1 MRATE
6 RDGAVRVTG
15 AEAVRLTP
23 HESVRER
30 EIEVEQL
37 HLDQVYRRLEEKID
51 EAEFLMH
58 DAAQRGQVGTPGALA
73 ERDAQVF
80 RAGIH
85 LNRLNNE
92 FEDFLFGRID
102 LLPGK
107 DGEKG
112 PDGAYTSVEPA
123 DDAIRADHTADIA
136 ESLHIGRIGVLDS
149 DYAPLVIDWRAP
161 AAAPFYRSTPVDPG
175 RVVRRRVIRS
185 KGRRVLGV
193 EDDLLRPELTAAL
206 DGAPLAVIGDGALM
220 AALGQARSHTM
231 RDIVSS
237 IQAEQDLVIR
247 APAASVTEVSGGP
260 GTGKTAVALHRAAYL
275 LYQDRRRY
283 AGGILIV
290 SPTPLLV
297 AYTEGVLPSLG
308 EEGQVAIRAIG
319 SLVDGADATVYD
331 EPAVARVKGSAR
343 MSKVLRKAARGALEQ
358 AAGAPAGTGATRGA
372 RKRPAAQAG
381 QLTGQLAFGDDDPA
395 VQGPGSG
402 MGMGMGMGMG
412 EGSGADDDVPV
423 GAVRTDRLRVVA
435 FGRRLELEADELDR
449 IRRTALGGTAPVNL
463 LRPRARRLLL
473 DALWARSGAA
483 ARADSYTAT
492 GDAEL
497 AAELRSGFDDD
508 VTSED
513 AFQEFLDAWWPELT
527 PRGVLAAMA
536 DERRLSRWSR
546 RVLNQGETRRLA
558 RSLKRLGAD
567 GCGPLSVHDVALL
580 DELET
585 VLGAPPRP
593 RKRREADPLDQLT
606 GLEEL
611 MPRREET
618 QRERAERLA
627 AERTEY
633 AHVIVDEA
641 QDLTPMQ
648 WRMVGR
654 RGRHATWTV
663 VGDPAQSSWSDP
675 DEAAQARDE
684 ALGTRPRRRFTLTVN
699 YRNPAEI
706 AELAARVLAL
716 AMPGAR
722 SPRAVRSTGVR
733 PVFRVVEG
741 GGRGGEGARGTAGGR
756 GPEGGRGPDGGRG
769 TDGRAAGTGRG
780 RARGR
785 RSGQGPAGGP
795 AESPAEGLAEAV
807 RAEAGRLLE
816 QVDGTVGVVVAMNRR
831 AQAARWLSGLGDRVV
846 ALGSLEAKGL
856 EYDATVVVSP
866 AEIADESPAG
876 LRVLYVA
883 LTRATQALTV
893 IAADRDEPDAHGVP
907 DLLRD

>member
-1 MRATE
+1 MAAQVQQS
-6 RDGAVRVTG
+6 AVGSVHD
-15 AEAVRLTP
+15 A
-23 HESVRER
+23 HDSVRDR
-30 EIEVEQL
+30 EISVEQE
-37 HLDQVYRRLEEKID
+37 HLDRVYRRLEEKIH
-51 EAEFLMH
+51 EAEFLMN
-58 DAAQRGQVGTPGALA
+58 DAAKRGQVGTPGALA

-102 LLPGK
+102 LLLGK
-107 DGEKG
+107 DGKKG
-112 PDGAYTSVEPA
+112 PDGAYTAVEPA
-123 DDAIRADHTADIA
+123 EGAVRDDNTADIA
-136 ESLHIGRIGVLDS
+136 ETLHIGRIGVLDE

-161 AAAPFYRSTPVDPG
+161 AAAPFYRATPVDPG

-193 EDDLLRPELTAAL
+193 EDDLMRPELTARL
-206 DGAPLAVIGDGALM
+206 DGRELPVIGDGALM

-247 APAASVTEVSGGP
+247 APAASVTQVEGGP

-319 SLVDGADATVYD
+319 SLVDGAEATLYD
-331 EPAVARVKGSAR
+331 SPSVARAKGSYR
-343 MSKVLRKAARGALEQ
+343 MLKVLRKAARGALEL
-358 AAGAPAGTGATRGA
+358 GPAGTGAVR
-372 RKRPAAQAG
+372 
-381 QLTGQLAFGDDDPA
+381 QLAL
-395 VQGPGSG
+395 
-402 MGMGMGMGMG
+402 
-412 EGSGADDDVPV
+412 GADTADTDGTGD
-423 GAVRTDRLRVVA
+423 GAPRALDGPPSRLRVVA
-435 FGRRLELEADELDR
+435 FGRRLELEAQELER

-473 DALWARSGAA
+473 DALWAKSGAA
-483 ARADSYTAT
+483 ARHTDP
-492 GDAEL
+492 EL
-497 AAELRSGFDDD
+497 AAELRSSFDED
-508 VTSED
+508 VSGED
-513 AFQEFLDAWWPELT
+513 AFLAFLDAWWPELT
-527 PRGVLAAMA
+527 PKAVLAAMA
-536 DERRLSRWSR
+536 DERRLGRWAR
-546 RVLNQGETRRLA
+546 RILNPGEIRKVV
-558 RSLKRLGAD
+558 RSLQRD
-567 GCGPLSVHDVALL
+567 GYSVHDIALL
-580 DELET
+580 DELQSI
-585 VLGAPPRP
+585 LGAPARP
-593 RKRREADPLDQLT
+593 RRKRELDPLDQLT

-611 MPRREET
+611 MPVREES

-627 AERTEY
+627 QERTEY

-675 DEAAQARDE
+675 DEAAEARDE
-684 ALGTRPRRRFTLTVN
+684 ALGTRPRRRFQLTVN

-706 AELAARVLAL
+706 AELAAKVLAL
-716 AMPGAR
+716 AMPGSEA
-722 SPRAVRSTGVR
+722 PRAVRSTGIEPRFTVA
-733 PVFRVVEG
+733 
-741 GGRGGEGARGTAGGR
+741 GRSFGAT
-756 GPEGGRGPDGGRG
+756 
-769 TDGRAAGTGRG
+769 
-780 RARGR
+780 
-785 RSGQGPAGGP
+785 
-795 AESPAEGLAEAV
+795 V
-807 RAEAGRLLE
+807 RAEAARLLE
-816 QVDGTVGVVVAMNRR
+816 LVDGTVGVVVAMNRR
-831 AQAARWLSGLGDRVV
+831 EEARRWLAGLGDRVV

-883 LTRATQALTV
+883 LTRATQQLTV
-893 IAADRDEPDAHGVP
+893 VSGERDEPDAAGVP

>member
-1 MRATE
+1 MAAQAQQETAL
-6 RDGAVRVTG
+6 DQIHDSAQDD
-15 AEAVRLTP
+15 
-23 HESVRER
+23 SVRDR
-30 EIEVEQL
+30 EISVEQQ
-37 HLDQVYRRLEEKID
+37 HLDRVYRRLEEKIH
-51 EAEFLMH
+51 EAEFLMN

-102 LLPGK
+102 LLLGK
-107 DGEKG
+107 DGKKG
-112 PDGAYTSVEPA
+112 PDGAYTAVEPA
-123 DDAIRADHTADIA
+123 EGVVQVDETGQYASIA
-136 ESLHIGRIGVLDS
+136 ETLHIGRIGVLDA

-185 KGRRVLGV
+185 KGRKVLGV
-193 EDDLLRPELTAAL
+193 EDDLMRPELKATL
-206 DGAPLAVIGDGALM
+206 DGRELPVIGDGALM

-231 RDIVSS
+231 RDIVAS

-247 APAASVTEVSGGP
+247 APAASVTYVEGGP

-319 SLVDGADATVYD
+319 SLVDGAEATLYD
-331 EPAVARVKGSAR
+331 SPAVARAKGSYR
-343 MSKVLRKAARGALEQ
+343 MLKVLRKVARGALETPGGSPGRST
-358 AAGAPAGTGATRGA
+358 AAGDRSEQLAFGEEAAPAPAGTPT
-372 RKRPAAQAG
+372 
-381 QLTGQLAFGDDDPA
+381 
-395 VQGPGSG
+395 
-402 MGMGMGMGMG
+402 
-412 EGSGADDDVPV
+412 
-423 GAVRTDRLRVVA
+423 RLRVVA
-435 FGRRLELEADELDR
+435 FGRRLELEAAELDR
-449 IRRTALGGTAPVNL
+449 IKHNALSGTAPVNL
-463 LRPRARRLLL
+463 LRPRARKLLL
-473 DALWARSGAA
+473 DALWAKSGAGT
-483 ARADSYTAT
+483 RHTDP
-492 GDAEL
+492 EL
-497 AAELRSGFDDD
+497 AAELRSSFDED
-508 VTSED
+508 VASED
-513 AFQEFLDAWWPELT
+513 SFIDFLNAWWPELT

-536 DERRLSRWSR
+536 DERRLGRWARRILNPGEVR
-546 RVLNQGETRRLA
+546 RVA
-558 RSLKRLGAD
+558 RSLKRD
-567 GCGPLSVHDVALL
+567 GLSVHDVAML
-580 DELET
+580 DELQAI
-585 VLGAPPRP
+585 LGMPVRP
-593 RKRREADPLDQLT
+593 RKRRELDPLDQLT

-611 MPRREET
+611 MPVREES

-627 AERTEY
+627 QERVEY

-654 RGRHATWTV
+654 RGRQATWTV

-675 DEAAQARDE
+675 DEAAEARDE
-684 ALGTRPRRRFTLTVN
+684 ALGSRPRRRFALTVN

-706 AELAARVLAL
+706 AELAAKVLAL
-716 AMPGAR
+716 AMPGSE
-722 SPRAVRSTGVR
+722 SPSAVRSTGVEPR
-733 PVFRVVEG
+733 FV
-741 GGRGGEGARGTAGGR
+741 ATNHAG
-756 GPEGGRGPDGGRG
+756 
-769 TDGRAAGTGRG
+769 AGTRD
-780 RARGR
+780 
-785 RSGQGPAGGP
+785 S
-795 AESPAEGLAEAV
+795 LAQTV
-807 RAEAGRLLE
+807 RAEAARLLDR
-816 QVDGTVGVVVAMNRR
+816 VDGTVGVVVAMNRR
-831 AQAARWLSGLGDRVV
+831 EEAARWLAGLGERVV

-883 LTRATQALTV
+883 LTRATQQLTIV
-893 IAADRDEPDAHGVP
+893 SGDRDEPDANGVP

>member
-1 MRATE
+1 MAAQDAAVDSL
-6 RDGAVRVTG
+6 RD
-15 AEAVRLTP
+15 
-23 HESVRER
+23 R
-30 EIEVEQL
+30 EIGVEQE
-37 HLDQVYRRLEEKID
+37 HLDRVYHRLEEKIH
-51 EAEFLMH
+51 EAEFLMD
-58 DAAQRGQVGTPGALA
+58 DAVKRGQVGTPGALA

-85 LNRLNNE
+85 LNRLNSE

-102 LLPGK
+102 LLLGK
-107 DGEKG
+107 DGVRG

-123 DDAIRADHTADIA
+123 EDAVRDDRSADIA
-136 ESLHIGRIGVLDS
+136 ETLHIGRIGVLDS

-161 AAAPFYRSTPVDPG
+161 AAAPFYRSTPKEPG

-185 KGRRVLGV
+185 KGRKVLGV
-193 EDDLLRPELTAAL
+193 EDDLMRPELTAYL
-206 DGAPLAVIGDGALM
+206 DGAKLPVIGDGALM

-283 AGGILIV
+283 AGGILVV

-308 EEGQVAIRAIG
+308 EEGQVAIRAVG
-319 SLVDGADATVYD
+319 SLSDEAAGVEGATTYD
-331 EPAVARVKGSAR
+331 EPAVARIKGSSR
-343 MSKVLRKAARGALEQ
+343 MLQVLRRASRGALEQ
-358 AAGAPAGTGATRGA
+358 PGTSRKAAADRD
-372 RKRPAAQAG
+372 G
-381 QLTGQLAFGDDDPA
+381 QLSFGDD
-395 VQGPGSG
+395 
-402 MGMGMGMGMG
+402 
-412 EGSGADDDVPV
+412 EADATP
-423 GAVRTDRLRVVA
+423 TTPTRLRVVA
-435 FGRRLELEADELDR
+435 FGARVELNADELHR
-449 IRRTALGGTAPVNL
+449 IRQSVLGGTAPVNL

-473 DALWARSGAA
+473 DALWNKSSG
-483 ARADSYTAT
+483 RGRYT
-492 GDAEL
+492 DPEL
-497 AAELRSGFDDD
+497 AAELRSSFDED
-508 VTSED
+508 VSTEPD
-513 AFQEFLDAWWPELT
+513 FLDFLNAWWPELT

-536 DERRLSRWSR
+536 DEKRLGRWAR
-546 RVLNQGETRRLA
+546 RVLNQGEVRRFV
-558 RSLKRLGAD
+558 RSLKRLDSAGN
-567 GCGPLSVHDVALL
+567 GPLSVHDVAIL
-580 DELET
+580 DELQT
-585 VLGAPPRP
+585 LLGTPHRP
-593 RKRREADPLDQLT
+593 KKKRELDPLDQLS

-611 MPRREET
+611 MPQREET

-654 RGRHATWTV
+654 RGRHATWTI

-675 DEAAQARDE
+675 DEAARARDE
-684 ALGTRPRRRFTLTVN
+684 ALGNRPRRRFTLTVN

-706 AELAARVLAL
+706 AELASKVLAL
-716 AMPGAR
+716 AMPGME
-722 SPRAVRSTGVR
+722 SPSAVRSTGVKPR
-733 PVFRVVEG
+733 FETVRDGDLAASVRE
-741 GGRGGEGARGTAGGR
+741 EAR
-756 GPEGGRGPDGGRG
+756 
-769 TDGRAAGTGRG
+769 
-780 RARGR
+780 
-785 RSGQGPAGGP
+785 
-795 AESPAEGLAEAV
+795 
-807 RAEAGRLLE
+807 RLLGE
-816 QVDGTVGVVVAMNRR
+816 VDGTVGVVVAMNRR
-831 AQAARWLSGLGDRVV
+831 AQARAWLAELGERVV

-883 LTRATQALTV
+883 LTRATQQLTV
-893 IAADRDEPDAHGVP
+893 VSGERDLPDEDGVP

>member
-1 MRATE
+1 MA
-6 RDGAVRVTG
+6 AQ
-15 AEAVRLTP
+15 EAVDT
-23 HESVRER
+23 VGDR
-30 EIEVEQL
+30 EIGVEQE
-37 HLDQVYRRLEEKID
+37 HLDHVYRRLEEKIH
-51 EAEFLMH
+51 EAEFLMN

-102 LLPGK
+102 LLYGK
-107 DGEKG
+107 DGKKG

-123 DDAIRADHTADIA
+123 EDAVRPDNTAEIG
-136 ESLHIGRIGVLDS
+136 ETLHIGRIGVLDS

-193 EDDLLRPELTAAL
+193 EDDLMRPELRATL
-206 DGAPLAVIGDGALM
+206 DGNELPVIGDGALM

-247 APAASVTEVSGGP
+247 APAASVTYVEGGP

-297 AYTEGVLPSLG
+297 SYTEGVLPSLG
-308 EEGQVAIRAIG
+308 EEGQVAIRAVG
-319 SLVDGADATVYD
+319 SLVDGAEATAYD
-331 EPAVARVKGSAR
+331 DPAVARIKGSSR
-343 MSKVLRKAARGALEQ
+343 MLAVLRKAARGALETPPPRAQ
-358 AAGAPAGTGATRGA
+358 PELGEDEPVSTGTPT
-372 RKRPAAQAG
+372 
-381 QLTGQLAFGDDDPA
+381 
-395 VQGPGSG
+395 
-402 MGMGMGMGMG
+402 
-412 EGSGADDDVPV
+412 
-423 GAVRTDRLRVVA
+423 RLRVVA
-435 FGRRLELEADELDR
+435 FGRRLELEADDLRR
-449 IRRTALGGTAPVNL
+449 IRHNVLGGTAPVNL

-473 DALWARSGAA
+473 DALYARSGAVG
-483 ARADSYTAT
+483 RHSDP
-492 GDAEL
+492 EL
-497 AAELRSGFDDD
+497 AAELRSSFDED
-508 VTSED
+508 VSTED
-513 AFQEFLDAWWPELT
+513 SFLSFLDAWWPELT
-527 PRGVLAAMA
+527 PRGVLDAMA
-536 DERRLSRWSR
+536 DERRLGRWAR
-546 RVLNQGETRRLA
+546 RILNPGEVRRLA
-558 RSLKRLGAD
+558 RSLRRRA
-567 GCGPLSVHDVALL
+567 LSVHDVALL
-580 DELET
+580 DELGT
-585 VLGAPPRP
+585 LLGAPARP
-593 RKRREADPLDQLT
+593 RKRKEYDPLDQLT

-611 MPRREET
+611 MPVREET
-618 QRERAERLA
+618 QWERAERLA

-675 DEAAQARDE
+675 DEAATARDE
-684 ALGTRPRRRFTLTVN
+684 ALGSRPRRRFELTVN

-706 AELAARVLAL
+706 AELAAKVLAL
-716 AMPGAR
+716 AMPGKE
-722 SPRAVRSTGVR
+722 SPRAVRSTGVEPR
-733 PVFRVVEG
+733 FVAV
-741 GGRGGEGARGTAGGR
+741 
-756 GPEGGRGPDGGRG
+756 PEGSGKPD
-769 TDGRAAGTGRG
+769 
-780 RARGR
+780 
-785 RSGQGPAGGP
+785 
-795 AESPAEGLAEAV
+795 LAETV
-807 RAEAGRLLE
+807 RSEARLLLE
-816 QVDGTVGVVVAMNRR
+816 RVEGTVGVVVAMRR
-831 AQAARWLSGLGDRVV
+831 REEAARWLAELGDRVV

-883 LTRATQALTV
+883 LTRATQQLTV
-893 IAADRDEPDAHGVP
+893 VAAAGDMPDAAGVP

>member
-1 MRATE
+1 MAAQAQQETALGSVHDSARQDSL
-6 RDGAVRVTG
+6 RDD
-15 AEAVRLTP
+15 
-23 HESVRER
+23 SVRDR
-30 EIEVEQL
+30 EISVEQE
-37 HLDQVYRRLEEKID
+37 HLDRVYRRLEEKIH
-51 EAEFLMH
+51 EAEFLMN
-58 DAAQRGQVGTPGALA
+58 DAAKRGQVGTPGALA

-102 LLPGK
+102 LLLGK
-107 DGEKG
+107 DGTKG
-112 PDGAYTSVEPA
+112 PDGAYTAVEPA
-123 DDAIRADHTADIA
+123 EGAVRDDETGRQYADIA
-136 ESLHIGRIGVLDS
+136 ETLHIGRIGVLDT

-161 AAAPFYRSTPVDPG
+161 AAAPFYRSTPVEPG

-193 EDDLLRPELTAAL
+193 EDDLMRPELKATL
-206 DGAPLAVIGDGALM
+206 DGQELPVIGDGALM

-247 APAASVTEVSGGP
+247 APAASVTYVEGGP

-319 SLVDGADATVYD
+319 SLVDGAEATLYD
-331 EPAVARVKGSAR
+331 SPAVARAKGSYR
-343 MSKVLRKAARGALEQ
+343 MLKVLRKAAQGALEAPSGSSGRSSRAGRS
-358 AAGAPAGTGATRGA
+358 AADAPD
-372 RKRPAAQAG
+372 Q
-381 QLTGQLAFGDDDPA
+381 QLSFGDGDGD
-395 VQGPGSG
+395 GF
-402 MGMGMGMGMG
+402 
-412 EGSGADDDVPV
+412 DDD
-423 GAVRTDRLRVVA
+423 GDGGGDDARRQARTGPLTRLRVVA
-435 FGRRLELEADELDR
+435 FGRRLELEAPELDR
-449 IRRTALGGTAPVNL
+449 IRNNALSGTAPVNL
-463 LRPRARRLLL
+463 LRPRARKLLL
-473 DALWARSGAA
+473 DALWARSGAGS
-483 ARADSYTAT
+483 RHSDP
-492 GDAEL
+492 EL
-497 AAELRSGFDDD
+497 AAELRSSFDEDI
-508 VTSED
+508 TSED
-513 AFQEFLDAWWPELT
+513 SFIEFLDVWWPELT

-536 DERRLSRWSR
+536 DERRLGRWARRILNPGEVR
-546 RVLNQGETRRLA
+546 RVA
-558 RSLKRLGAD
+558 RSLKRD
-567 GCGPLSVHDVALL
+567 GLSVHDVAML
-580 DELET
+580 DELT
-585 VLGAPPRP
+585 AILGSPARP
-593 RKRREADPLDQLT
+593 RKRRDLDPLDQLT

-611 MPRREET
+611 MPTREET
-618 QRERAERLA
+618 QWERAERLA
-627 AERTEY
+627 QERTEY

-675 DEAAQARDE
+675 EEAAEARDE
-684 ALGTRPRRRFTLTVN
+684 ALGSRPRRRFTLSVN

-706 AELAARVLAL
+706 AELAAKILAL
-716 AMPGAR
+716 AMPGAQ
-722 SPRAVRSTGVR
+722 SPSAVRSTGVEPR
-733 PVFRVVEG
+733 FAVV
-741 GGRGGEGARGTAGGR
+741 R
-756 GPEGGRGPDGGRG
+756 D
-769 TDGRAAGTGRG
+769 
-780 RARGR
+780 
-785 RSGQGPAGGP
+785 S
-795 AESPAEGLAEAV
+795 LAQTV
-807 RAEAGRLLE
+807 RAEAAGLLDR
-816 QVDGTVGVVVAMNRR
+816 VDGTVGVVVAMNRR
-831 AQAARWLSGLGDRVV
+831 EEAARWLKGLGDRVV

-883 LTRATQALTV
+883 LTRATQQLTIV
-893 IAADRDEPDAHGVP
+893 SADRDEPDGNGVP

>member
-1 MRATE
+1 MAAQAQQ
-6 RDGAVRVTG
+6 DSAVG
-15 AEAVRLTP
+15 SAHDPVR
-23 HESVRER
+23 EDSVRDR
-30 EIEVEQL
+30 EIGVEQA
-37 HLDQVYRRLEEKID
+37 HLDRVYRRLEEKIH

-58 DAAQRGQVGTPGALA
+58 DAAQRGHVGTPGALA

-102 LLPGK
+102 LLLGK
-107 DGEKG
+107 DGRKG
-112 PDGAYTSVEPA
+112 PDGAYTAVEPA
-123 DDAIRADHTADIA
+123 EGALGPDNTADIA
-136 ESLHIGRIGVLDS
+136 ETLHIGRIGVLDEE
-149 DYAPLVIDWRAP
+149 YAPLVIDWRAP

-193 EDDLLRPELTAAL
+193 EDDLMRPEITARL
-206 DGAPLAVIGDGALM
+206 DGQELAVVGDGALM
-220 AALGQARSHTM
+220 AALGQARTHTM
-231 RDIVSS
+231 RDIVAS
-237 IQAEQDLVIR
+237 IQAEQDRVIR
-247 APAASVTEVSGGP
+247 APAASVTYVEGGP

-319 SLVDGADATVYD
+319 SLADDAAPAGATLYDSPAT
-331 EPAVARVKGSAR
+331 ARVKGSSR
-343 MSKVLRKAARGALEQ
+343 MLRVLRRAARGALE
-358 AAGAPAGTGATRGA
+358 PADSPT
-372 RKRPAAQAG
+372 
-381 QLTGQLAFGDDDPA
+381 L
-395 VQGPGSG
+395 
-402 MGMGMGMGMG
+402 
-412 EGSGADDDVPV
+412 
-423 GAVRTDRLRVVA
+423 LRVVA
-435 FGRRLELEADELDR
+435 FNRRLELEAGELAG
-449 IRRTALGGTAPVNL
+449 IRRTVLGGTAPVNL

-473 DALWARSGAA
+473 DALWEKSGAGT
-483 ARADSYTAT
+483 RHSDP
-492 GDAEL
+492 EL
-497 AAELRSGFDDD
+497 AAELRSSFDED
-508 VTSED
+508 VSSED
-513 AFQEFLDAWWPELT
+513 SFTGFLDAWWPELT
-527 PRGVLAAMA
+527 PGAVLAAMA
-536 DERRLSRWSR
+536 DERRLGRWAR
-546 RVLNQGETRRLA
+546 RVLNPGEVRKVA
-558 RSLKRLGAD
+558 RSLRREGH
-567 GCGPLSVHDVALL
+567 SVHDVALL
-580 DELET
+580 DELQAIVGT
-585 VLGAPPRP
+585 PARP

-611 MPRREET
+611 MPQREET
-618 QRERAERLA
+618 QWERAERLA
-627 AERTEY
+627 QERTEY

-675 DEAAQARDE
+675 DEAAEARDE
-684 ALGTRPRRRFTLTVN
+684 ALGTRPRRRFELTVN

-716 AMPGAR
+716 AMPGAT
-722 SPRAVRSTGVR
+722 SPSAVRSTGVEPR
-733 PVFRVVEG
+733 FV
-741 GGRGGEGARGTAGGR
+741 A
-756 GPEGGRGPDGGRG
+756 
-769 TDGRAAGTGRG
+769 
-780 RARGR
+780 
-785 RSGQGPAGGP
+785 
-795 AESPAEGLAEAV
+795 AEASLGGTV
-807 RAEAGRLLE
+807 RAEAARLLGL
-816 QVDGTVGVVVAMNRR
+816 VDGTVGVVVAMNRR
-831 AQAARWLSGLGDRVV
+831 EEARRLLAGLGDRVV

-883 LTRATQALTV
+883 LTRATQQLTV
-893 IAADRDEPDAHGVP
+893 VSGERDEPDARGVP

>member
-1 MRATE
+1 MAAQVQQETL
-6 RDGAVRVTG
+6 DSA
-15 AEAVRLTP
+15 
-23 HESVRER
+23 HDSVREK
-30 EIEVEQL
+30 EIGVEQE
-37 HLDQVYRRLEEKID
+37 HLDRVYRRLEEKIH
-51 EAEFLMH
+51 EAEFLMN

-102 LLPGK
+102 LLLGK
-107 DGEKG
+107 DGKKG
-112 PDGAYTSVEPA
+112 PDGAYTAVEPA
-123 DDAIRADHTADIA
+123 EGTVRPDNTADIA
-136 ESLHIGRIGVLDS
+136 ETLHIGRIGVLDS

-185 KGRRVLGV
+185 KGRKVLGV
-193 EDDLLRPELTAAL
+193 EDDLMRPELKAFL
-206 DGAPLAVIGDGALM
+206 DGGELPVIGDGALM

-231 RDIVSS
+231 RDIVAS

-247 APAASVTEVSGGP
+247 APAASVTYVEGGP

-319 SLVDGADATVYD
+319 SLAEDTGGAEATLYD
-331 EPAVARVKGSAR
+331 SPAVARAKGSYR
-343 MSKVLRKAARGALEQ
+343 MLKVLRSAARGALES
-358 AAGAPAGTGATRGA
+358 GDAPT
-372 RKRPAAQAG
+372 
-381 QLTGQLAFGDDDPA
+381 
-395 VQGPGSG
+395 
-402 MGMGMGMGMG
+402 
-412 EGSGADDDVPV
+412 
-423 GAVRTDRLRVVA
+423 RLRVVA
-435 FGRRLELEADELDR
+435 FGRRVELEAPELDR
-449 IRRTALGGTAPVNL
+449 IRHNALSGTAPVNL
-463 LRPRARRLLL
+463 LRPRARKLLL

-483 ARADSYTAT
+483 GRHSDP
-492 GDAEL
+492 EL
-497 AAELRSGFDDD
+497 AAELRSSFDEDI
-508 VTSED
+508 TSED
-513 AFQEFLDAWWPELT
+513 DFIAFLDAWWPELT

-536 DERRLSRWSR
+536 DERRLGRWARRIFNPGEVR
-546 RVLNQGETRRLA
+546 RVA
-558 RSLKRLGAD
+558 RSLKRD
-567 GCGPLSVHDVALL
+567 GFSVHDVAVL
-580 DELET
+580 DELQA
-585 VLGAPPRP
+585 VLGLPARP
-593 RKRREADPLDQLT
+593 RRKRDHDPLDQLT

-611 MPRREET
+611 MPVREET

-627 AERTEY
+627 QERTEY

-684 ALGTRPRRRFTLTVN
+684 ALGSRPRRRFTLTVN

-706 AELAARVLAL
+706 AELAAKVLAL
-716 AMPGAR
+716 AMPGSE
-722 SPRAVRSTGVR
+722 SPSAVRSTGVEPR
-733 PVFRVVEG
+733 FVTAVRESL
-741 GGRGGEGARGTAGGR
+741 ART
-756 GPEGGRGPDGGRG
+756 
-769 TDGRAAGTGRG
+769 
-780 RARGR
+780 
-785 RSGQGPAGGP
+785 
-795 AESPAEGLAEAV
+795 V
-807 RAEAGRLLE
+807 RAEAARLLDL
-816 QVDGTVGVVVAMNRR
+816 VDGTVGVVVAMNRR
-831 AQAARWLSGLGDRVV
+831 DEAARWLVSLGDRVV

-883 LTRATQALTV
+883 LTRATQQLTLV
-893 IAADRDEPDAHGVP
+893 SGERDDPDEKGVP

>member
-1 MRATE
+1 MAAQVQQS
-6 RDGAVRVTG
+6 AVGSVHD
-15 AEAVRLTP
+15 AQD
-23 HESVRER
+23 SVRDR
-30 EIEVEQL
+30 EISVEQE
-37 HLDQVYRRLEEKID
+37 HLDRVYRRLEEKIH
-51 EAEFLMH
+51 EAEFLMN
-58 DAAQRGQVGTPGALA
+58 DAAKRGQVGTPGALA

-102 LLPGK
+102 LLAGK
-107 DGEKG
+107 DGKKG
-112 PDGAYTSVEPA
+112 PDGAYTAVEPA
-123 DDAIRADHTADIA
+123 EGAVRPDNTADIA
-136 ESLHIGRIGVLDS
+136 ETLHIGRIGVLDA

-161 AAAPFYRSTPVDPG
+161 AAAPFYRSTPRDPG

-193 EDDLLRPELTAAL
+193 EDDLMRPELRAFL
-206 DGAPLAVIGDGALM
+206 DGRELPVIGDGALM

-247 APAASVTEVSGGP
+247 APAASVTYVEGGP

-319 SLVDGADATVYD
+319 SLVDGAEATLYD
-331 EPAVARVKGSAR
+331 SPSVARAKGSYR
-343 MSKVLRKAARGALEQ
+343 MLKVLRKAARGALELNDS
-358 AAGAPAGTGATRGA
+358 P
-372 RKRPAAQAG
+372 
-381 QLTGQLAFGDDDPA
+381 
-395 VQGPGSG
+395 
-402 MGMGMGMGMG
+402 
-412 EGSGADDDVPV
+412 E
-423 GAVRTDRLRVVA
+423 RLRVVA
-435 FGRRLELEADELDR
+435 FGRRLELEADELAG

-463 LRPRARRLLL
+463 LRPRARKLLL

-483 ARADSYTAT
+483 GRHTDP
-492 GDAEL
+492 EL
-497 AAELRSGFDDD
+497 AAELRSSFDED
-508 VTSED
+508 VAGED
-513 AFQEFLDAWWPELT
+513 PFIAFLDAWWPELT
-527 PRGVLAAMA
+527 PRGVLDAMA
-536 DERRLSRWSR
+536 DERRLGRWAR
-546 RVLNQGETRRLA
+546 RILNPGEIRKVA
-558 RSLKRLGAD
+558 RSLRRE
-567 GCGPLSVHDVALL
+567 GCSVHDIAML
-580 DELET
+580 DELQAI
-585 VLGAPPRP
+585 LGAPARP
-593 RKRREADPLDQLT
+593 RRKRELDPLDQLT
-606 GLEEL
+606 GLDEL
-611 MPRREET
+611 MPVREET

-627 AERTEY
+627 QERTEY

-675 DEAAQARDE
+675 DEAAEARDE
-684 ALGTRPRRRFTLTVN
+684 ALGTRPRRRFQLTVN

-706 AELAARVLAL
+706 AELAAKVLAL
-716 AMPGAR
+716 AMPGSE
-722 SPRAVRSTGVR
+722 SPSAVRSTGVEPR
-733 PVFRVVEG
+733 FVTVG
-741 GGRGGEGARGTAGGR
+741 DGSGAGARDALEKT
-756 GPEGGRGPDGGRG
+756 
-769 TDGRAAGTGRG
+769 
-780 RARGR
+780 
-785 RSGQGPAGGP
+785 
-795 AESPAEGLAEAV
+795 V
-807 RAEAGRLLE
+807 RAEAERLLGL
-816 QVDGTVGVVVAMNRR
+816 VDGTVGVVVAMNRR
-831 AQAARWLSGLGDRVV
+831 EEARRWLAGLGDRVV

-883 LTRATQALTV
+883 LTRATQQLTV
-893 IAADRDEPDAHGVP
+893 VSGERDEPDAAGVP

>member
-1 MRATE
+1 MAAQAQQETALVPVE
-6 RDGAVRVTG
+6 DSSVQD
-15 AEAVRLTP
+15 
-23 HESVRER
+23 SVRDR
-30 EIEVEQL
+30 EISVEQE
-37 HLDQVYRRLEEKID
+37 HLDRVYRRLEEKID
-51 EAEFLMH
+51 EAEFLMQ
-58 DAAQRGQVGTPGALA
+58 DAAKRGQVGTPGALA

-102 LLPGK
+102 LLRGK
-107 DGEKG
+107 DGKKG
-112 PDGAYTSVEPA
+112 PDGAYTAVEAAEGAVRP
-123 DDAIRADHTADIA
+123 DSTADIA
-136 ESLHIGRIGVLDS
+136 ETLHIGRIGVLDE
-149 DYAPLVIDWRAP
+149 DYSPLVIDWRAP

-193 EDDLLRPELTAAL
+193 EDDLMRPELKASL
-206 DGAPLAVIGDGALM
+206 DGHELAVIGDGALM

-247 APAASVTEVSGGP
+247 APAASVTYVEGGP

-319 SLVDGADATVYD
+319 SLVDGAEATLYDA
-331 EPAVARVKGSAR
+331 PAVSRAKGSHR
-343 MSKVLRKAARGALEQ
+343 MLTVLRKAARGALEQ
-358 AAGAPAGTGATRGA
+358 YESP
-372 RKRPAAQAG
+372 
-381 QLTGQLAFGDDDPA
+381 
-395 VQGPGSG
+395 
-402 MGMGMGMGMG
+402 
-412 EGSGADDDVPV
+412 
-423 GAVRTDRLRVVA
+423 TDTSRLRVVA
-435 FGRRLELEADELDR
+435 FGRRIELEAPELAR
-449 IRRTALGGTAPVNL
+449 IRESALSGTAPVNL

-473 DALWARSGAA
+473 DALWARSGAQG
-483 ARADSYTAT
+483 RHTDP
-492 GDAEL
+492 EL
-497 AAELRSGFDDD
+497 AAELRSSFDED
-508 VTSED
+508 VMAED
-513 AFQEFLDAWWPELT
+513 EFIAFLDAWWPELT
-527 PRGVLAAMA
+527 PASVLAAMS
-536 DERRLSRWSR
+536 DERRLGRWARRILNPGEVR
-546 RVLNQGETRRLA
+546 RVA
-558 RSLKRLGAD
+558 RALKRD
-567 GCGPLSVHDVALL
+567 GLSVHDVAML
-580 DELET
+580 DELQAI
-585 VLGAPPRP
+585 LGTPARP
-593 RKRREADPLDQLT
+593 RKRRDLDPMDQLS

-611 MPRREET
+611 MPTREES

-627 AERTEY
+627 QERTEY

-684 ALGTRPRRRFTLTVN
+684 ALGSRPRRRFTLTVN

-706 AELAARVLAL
+706 AELAAKVLAL
-716 AMPGAR
+716 AMPGSE
-722 SPRAVRSTGVR
+722 SPRAVRSTGVEPR
-733 PVFRVVEG
+733 FVPV
-741 GGRGGEGARGTAGGR
+741 RGSLAQSVRE
-756 GPEGGRGPDGGRG
+756 E
-769 TDGRAAGTGRG
+769 AA
-780 RARGR
+780 
-785 RSGQGPAGGP
+785 
-795 AESPAEGLAEAV
+795 
-807 RAEAGRLLE
+807 RLLDL
-816 QVDGTVGVVVAMNRR
+816 VDGTVGVVVAMNRR
-831 AQAARWLSGLGDRVV
+831 EEAARWLAGLGDRVV

-883 LTRATQALTV
+883 LTRATQQLTV
-893 IAADRDEPDAHGVP
+893 VSADRDEPDAQGVP